1 MASAPSATV
10 DRELSCPICLATFD
24 CPVILDCGHASC
36 PECLE
41 DCWKQGSRF
50 SCPQCP
56 GVLSERP
63 QRKQNVELTNL
74 AGKLRVGDEVAF
86 TAERNALDDPK
97 APAVKNCPKREK
109 PSSVMP
115 LKPHAETRKL
125 TKQMPPIVSS
135 DQRRCKKHEQE
146 FEFYC
151 KKEVCLVCKTCT
163 VTCKRS
169 KHVVKTLEDEH
180 RIRKVPPPLT
190 SHPIGPEERVRGET
204 RAVDKKRKKAEASLG
219 RNEAARKDVQ
229 ESIAQTK
236 ARISGN
242 FALMRATLDEDER
255 TALDRVD
262 TKGCR
267 LLSQIDKNIA
277 HYEREVRELQ
287 AAATCLEALEEEMD
301 SLAFLKIHLEKS
313 RTEGSKGAPTSSPS
327 PEDIAAISALQGVV
341 VKLLAF
347 MYGRSPTLD
356 PNSAHN
362 DLQISSDLRTVTLTP
377 VSQRRPK
384 HPHRFDSYAQA
395 LCSESFSSGQHY
407 WEVNVEGLD
416 YFEIGVA
423 YGTIPRK
430 GIGVSSLGKNDSS
443 WVLCKHEHTCSVV
456 HDGLVT
462 SLLVRDPP
470 QRVGIHLHWEA
481 GLLSFYDAR
490 TMELL
495 HSVEHTFTGALY
507 PALYLDDDYRDT
519 MTILDLSCAS
529 REYFV

>member
-1 MASAPSATV
+1 MGSPPYFTAGVKRLQCEAHWCLKRELTTRASKPLGPYIERNAWGPLASPFPDCLESWRAQPTATV

-24 CPVILDCGHASC
+24 CPFILDCGHSSC

-63 QRKQNVELTNL
+63 QRKRNVELTNL

-125 TKQMPPIVSS
+125 TKQMPPVVSS
-135 DQRRCKKHEQE
+135 EQRRCKKHEEE
-146 FEFYC
+146 FEFFC

-180 RIRKVPPPLT
+180 KIRKVPPLLT
-190 SHPIGPEERVRGET
+190 SHPMGPEERVRGET

-287 AAATCLEALEEEMD
+287 AAATCLEALEKEMD
-301 SLAFLKIHLEKS
+301 SLAFLK
-313 RTEGSKGAPTSSPS
+313 
-327 PEDIAAISALQGVV
+327 
-341 VKLLAF
+341 
-347 MYGRSPTLD
+347 
-356 PNSAHN
+356 
-362 DLQISSDLRTVTLTP
+362 
-377 VSQRRPK
+377 RRPK

-430 GIGVSSLGKNDSS
+430 GIGVSSL
-443 WVLCKHEHTCSVV
+443 
-456 HDGLVT
+456 VT

-470 QRVGIHLHWEA
+470 QRVGVHLHWEA

-507 PALYLDDDYRDT
+507 PALCPQLH
-519 MTILDLSCAS
+519 
-529 REYFV
+529 